1 MLIVNPNATSTTPA
15 TRDLLAH
22 ALESRTQL
30 IVAHTQHR
38 GHAAELAQWATDAEM
53 DLIVVHGGDGTV
65 NETVNGFLPLPE
77 PGTSALP
84 EPGTSALPEPGTSAL
99 PQPGA
104 SASDP
109 VGAAESAAARR
120 AGSWIPRLG
129 VIPGGSAN
137 VFARSLGIEAD
148 PVAATNQLIDLLS
161 LDGGDAHAG
170 DRRIG
175 LMVAD
180 GRWCAFSAG
189 VGLDA
194 DVCEAIDRS
203 RAAGHAATP
212 ARYLRTTV
220 RQFFRAKRREPA
232 ITVRVPGHD
241 PVPGVHYAFVTNTS
255 PWTYLD
261 STPVRTNPGT
271 TFERGL
277 GVFAMRTMGVLPTL
291 SVARQLLASDGDPKA
306 RNLFRVDDVSSVRI
320 EADDEVGLQIDG
332 DFIGRRNVVDFTSV
346 PEVLE
351 VVAPKPDSARHN

>member
-1 MLIVNPNATSTTPA
+1 MRTLLIVNPNATSTTPA

-38 GHAAELAQWATDAEM
+38 GHAAELAQWATEAEM

-77 PGTSALP
+77 LDATTES
-84 EPGTSALPEPGTSAL
+84 
-99 PQPGA
+99 
-104 SASDP
+104 
-109 VGAAESAAARR
+109 GAAQRSPARV
-120 AGSWIPRLG
+120 PRLG
-129 VIPGGSAN
+129 IIPGGSAN
-137 VFARSLGIEAD
+137 VFARSLGIEPD

-161 LDGGDAHAG
+161 LDGDGPGHAG

-203 RAAGHAATP
+203 RAAGHSATP

-220 RQFFRAKRREPA
+220 RQFFRAKRHDPA
-232 ITVRVPGHD
+232 ITVCVPGHT
-241 PVPGVHYAFVTNTS
+241 PVSEVHYAFVTNTS

-261 STPVRTNPGT
+261 NRPVRTNPGT

-277 GVFAMRTMGVLPTL
+277 GVFAMRTMGVIPTL
-291 SVARQLLASDGDPKA
+291 SVARQLLDTSGDPKG
-306 RNLFRVDDVSSVRI
+306 RNLFRVDDVPSVRI
-320 EADDEVGLQIDG
+320 EASDEVGLQIDG

-351 VVAPKPDSARHN
+351 VVAPEPESARHN

>member
-1 MLIVNPNATSTTPA
+1 MRTLLIVNPNATSTTPA

-65 NETVNGFLPLPE
+65 NETVNGFLPLPR
-77 PGTSALP
+77 PS
-84 EPGTSALPEPGTSAL
+84 
-99 PQPGA
+99 A
-104 SASDP
+104 SASDA
-109 VGAAESAAARR
+109 VGAAESAAAQR
-120 AGSWIPRLG
+120 AGTWIPRLG

-351 VVAPKPDSARHN
+351 VVAPEPDSARHN

>member
-1 MLIVNPNATSTTPA
+1 MRTLLIVNPNATSTTPA

-38 GHAAELAQWATDAEM
+38 GHAAELAQWAAESEM

-77 PGTSALP
+77 T
-84 EPGTSALPEPGTSAL
+84 
-99 PQPGA
+99 GA
-104 SASDP
+104 D
-109 VGAAESAAARR
+109 AESTAVQRSPAVV
-120 AGSWIPRLG
+120 PRLG
-129 VIPGGSAN
+129 IIPGGSAN
-137 VFARSLGIEAD
+137 VFARSLGIAPD

-161 LDGGDAHAG
+161 LDGDGAGHGG

-180 GRWCAFSAG
+180 GRWCAFTAG

-232 ITVRVPGHD
+232 ITVCVPD
-241 PVPGVHYAFVTNTS
+241 YPPVPEVHYAFVTNTS

-261 STPVRTNPGT
+261 HRPVRTNPGT

-277 GVFAMRTMGVLPTL
+277 GVFAMRTMGVAPTL
-291 SVARQLLASDGDPKA
+291 SVARQLLAENGNPKG
-306 RNLFRVDDVSSVRI
+306 RNLFRLDDAPTVRI
-320 EADDEVGLQIDG
+320 EAATEVGLQIDG

-346 PEVLE
+346 PEALE
-351 VVAPKPDSARHN
+351 VVAPKPDSVRHN